1 MIKVKLNK
9 KRCLN
14 PVRDPFKVSPV
25 IANDRRRQKKFGSPA
40 GVSEEPRSEAPREY
54 NPRRLGIRRLCAFSL
69 FF

>member
-40 GVSEEPRSEAPREY
+40 GVSDDPNARAPQRSAA
-54 NPRRLGIRRLCAFSL
+54 GI
-69 FF
+69 